1 MILRVLGHFALVS
14 LFAFA
19 VAPVTR
25 AAAANPDAMAK
36 EALSLLADY
45 IRIDT
50 TNPPGNEIRAAEFF
64 KAIFDREGIE
74 SQIFESAPG
83 RASIYARLKGDG
95 SKKAI
100 VLMNHMDVVPVDKRY
115 WTVDPFAGVIK
126 DGYIWGRGALD
137 MKSMGILELMAF
149 LTLKREGTPLKADV
163 IFLGTADEEAGGL
176 LGAGYMVKE
185 HFDLFANA
193 GTVLNEF
200 GFIPLD
206 DNGKVRYYG
215 AYVSEKTPFWLHLRA
230 TGTPGHG
237 SRPGPDS
244 AVIRLIEA
252 LHRIVAYQ
260 TPLKVEQGVQ
270 DFYADTADLEPD
282 ATKRARLKD
291 LRNSI
296 KDPAFAA
303 EFSKGRVDNAVVRNT
318 IAITMLEGSSKV
330 NVIPPEASA
339 RLDVRLLPSQNPDEF
354 LAELKKV
361 IADDTIKV
369 EPIISF
375 APSSSPRD
383 SEFFRILQSVATAN
397 DPGVKVTT
405 PMLTGFTDCHF
416 FREKG
421 IPCFGF
427 IPLKVNVKEL
437 AGVHGNDERLPVDAL
452 SFGTRVMH
460 EIVKRLATQ

>member
-1 MILRVLGHFALVS
+1 MIPRTLRRFTLAF

-19 VAPVTR
+19 VVPVTR
-25 AAAANPDAMAK
+25 AVAANPDAMAQ
-36 EALSLLADY
+36 EALSLLSEY
-45 IRIDT
+45 IRVDT

-95 SKKAI
+95 SKKAV
-100 VLMNHMDVVPVDKRY
+100 VLMNHMDVVPVDPRY

-163 IFLGTADEEAGGL
+163 IFLGTADEEAGGT

-215 AYVSEKTPFWLHLRA
+215 AYLSEKTPFWLKLTA

-237 SRPGPDS
+237 SAPRPDS

-260 TPLKVEQGVQ
+260 TPLKVDEGVQ
-270 DFYADTADLEPD
+270 DFYADTAELEPD

-296 KDPAFAA
+296 KDPTFAA
-303 EFSKGRVDNAVVRNT
+303 EFNKERWNNAVVRNT
-318 IAITMLEGSSKV
+318 IAITMLEGSNKV

-375 APSSSPRD
+375 SPSSSPRD
-383 SEFFRILQSVATAN
+383 SEFFRVLESVAAAN

-427 IPLKVNVKEL
+427 IPFKVNVKEL
-437 AGVHGNDERLPVDAL
+437 AGVHGNDERLPVDTL
-452 SFGTRVMH
+452 RFGTRVMH